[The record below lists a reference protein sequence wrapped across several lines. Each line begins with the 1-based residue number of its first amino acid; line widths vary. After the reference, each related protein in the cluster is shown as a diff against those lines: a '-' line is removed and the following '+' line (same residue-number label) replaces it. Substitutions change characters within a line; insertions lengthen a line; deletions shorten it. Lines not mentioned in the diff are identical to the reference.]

1 MIALSLLY
9 LTFAATLVYYSIGDP
24 VMEDFWWLV
33 AFVFYLALCAIYIRL
48 LTRERR

>member
-24 VMEDFWWLV
+24 VMEDFWWLA
-33 AFVFYLALCAIYIRL
+33 AFVFYAGACWVYLAIM
-48 LTRERR
+48 TSDRR